1 MRRAA
6 KRDTSEAEVIWMFKK
21 LGWSVLQ
28 ISVKDGPDLFAAKH
42 QRTVAAEC
50 KSGKSK
56 LRPGQVTFRDN
67 WYGEYAVLRSAEDV
81 IKLDAGAVPHEKNR

>member
-28 ISVKDGPDLFAAKH
+28 ISVKDGPDLFAAKRQNQR

-67 WYGEYAVLRSAEDV
+67 WYGEYVVLRSAEDV
-81 IKLDAGAVPHEKNR
+81 VRLDQRGAD

>member
-28 ISVKDGPDLFAAKH
+28 ISVPDGPDLFAAKRT
-42 QRTVAAEC
+42 RTVAVEC
-50 KSGKSK
+50 KTGTRK

-67 WYGEYAVLRSAEDV
+67 WYGEYVVLRSAEDV
-81 IKLDAGAVPHEKNR
+81 VQLDAKGCL

>member
-1 MRRAA
+1 
-6 KRDTSEAEVIWMFKK
+6 MFRV

-42 QRTVAAEC
+42 KRTVAAEC

-67 WYGEYAVLRSAEDV
+67 WRGEYAVLRCAEDV
-81 IKLDAGAVPHEKNR
+81 VNLDRFPRENA